1 MNSSQDSEIRN
12 PKSEIFI
19 NGLGCIS
26 PQFTTGGELMNGNL
40 KEHEGNYLKCID
52 PDYKL
57 FIPPAMARRA
67 GRIIKMG
74 TVAAK
79 MALQDAGVEM
89 PGAIITGTG
98 MGCLEDTENF
108 LTEIIRNE
116 EKMLAPTAFIQ
127 STHNT
132 VASQIA
138 ILLNCN
144 NYNMTFVH
152 RGFSFESALLDSILQ
167 LQSGEAENILTGGL
181 DEMIPGLFRI
191 SQRLGIFREYCNGHL
206 GLTSKPENASVAG
219 EGTAFFLLGSEQTP
233 SSYCR
238 IKGLEMLYKPTEQEL
253 SSKMYDFLDKHTVK
267 PGGISLLISGMNG
280 DGRFLKNYEVVHSA
294 FSHDKIAFYKHLCGE
309 YHTSTAFALWLSAM
323 SLKNGSMPSFA
334 TFTGKPAGDLKNIL
348 IYNNYLGINHTFIL
362 LSR

>member
-1 MNSSQDSEIRN
+1 M
-12 PKSEIFI
+12 KSKIYI

-26 PQFTTGGELMNGNL
+26 PQHTTDNGLFNGNL
-40 KEHEGNYLKCID
+40 KEHEGNFLKCID

-108 LTEIIRNE
+108 LAEIIKND

-167 LQSGEAENILTGGL
+167 LECGETENILTGGL
-181 DEMIPGLFRI
+181 DEMTPGFFRILQRLGLFRENC
-191 SQRLGIFREYCNGHL
+191 SGHL
-206 GLTSKPENASVAG
+206 HLNNKTETGSVAG
-219 EGTAFFLLGSEQTP
+219 EGTAFFLLDLKP
-233 SSYCR
+233 NPSYCR
-238 IKGLEMLYKPTEQEL
+238 IEGLEMIYKPGEQEL
-253 SSKMYDFLDKHTVK
+253 ITKMYEFLEKHALEPK
-267 PGGISLLISGMNG
+267 DISLLLSGMNG
-280 DGRFLKNYEVVHSA
+280 DRRFFKDYEVVHAA
-294 FSHDKIAFYKHLCGE
+294 FSPDKIAYYKHLCGE
-309 YHTSTAFALWLSAM
+309 YHTSSAFALWLSAM
-323 SLKNGSMPSFA
+323 SLKNGSIPAFA
-334 TFTGKPAGDLKNIL
+334 THNEKSAGDLKNIL
-348 IYNNYLGINHTFIL
+348 IYNNYLGINHSFIL